1 MYIIYKCIPLKRI
14 RESTVGQG
22 SSRLT
27 PSTNDLTG
35 DPRFGVPVLIPREG
49 RRPGLLLR
57 WNEGSGELRT
67 CRFMY
72 IIYFYILYTYI
83 YIYMCLNDIM
93 CFYAGVSF

>member
-1 MYIIYKCIPLKRI
+1 MYTCIPLRRI
-14 RESTVGQG
+14 QESTVGQG
-22 SSRLT
+22 SSRLP

-57 WNEGSGELRT
+57 WNEGSGDRRNALICDKQDVLRT

-72 IIYFYILYTYI
+72 NIYFYILY
-83 YIYMCLNDIM
+83 IYM
-93 CFYAGVSF
+93 FK